1 MYSIFEHKCLTVDY
15 VKEVLPERFERQQ
28 ASSRHS
34 YTLTVY
40 SNHFSRQLFNN
51 IRTINAYFN
60 YLCFLMCEF
69 KVTALI
75 RAESSL
81 MKLQEERHPTIAER
95 NNQQVRLVILNSYS
109 CQFPNSVRSNPV
121 QVPLRT
127 FSEVSM
133 KLVRGMNASELP
145 AQRATTLDQ
154 FTGTTGVFC
163 YVSHHYHLL

>member
-109 CQFPNSVRSNPV
+109 C
-121 QVPLRT
+121 
-127 FSEVSM
+127 
-133 KLVRGMNASELP
+133 
-145 AQRATTLDQ
+145 
-154 FTGTTGVFC
+154 
-163 YVSHHYHLL
+163 